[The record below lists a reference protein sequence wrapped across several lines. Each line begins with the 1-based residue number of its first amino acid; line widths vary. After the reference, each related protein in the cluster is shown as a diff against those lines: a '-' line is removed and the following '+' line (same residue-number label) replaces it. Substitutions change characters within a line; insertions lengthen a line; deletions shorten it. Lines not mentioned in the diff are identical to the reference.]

1 MSNIFLFQSLISG
14 ILIGGIY
21 ALLGVG
27 FSLTWGVMRVI
38 NIAHGAFAVFAAYIA
53 YWVSTKL
60 PVDPLLSL
68 FISLPTLFGGGIL
81 IHRGLIRPITKAKE
95 IIVSSMVLTFGLAI
109 MLENVMLWVWKAD
122 PRVLKPTYSGIA
134 IFLFGVALP
143 VSQVIAFILAIVGI
157 GLIYLFLNHTHLGKA
172 VQATWQ
178 ELEGAALMGI
188 NLQRVSEIAFG
199 IAIATAGLGGVSMA
213 LIYTFDPAV
222 HNFWLIYVF
231 LVVIVGGVGS
241 IGGTALAGLVLGIV
255 TGLSMAFIPY
265 QWINVLTFGLLII
278 ILLIRPQG
286 LLKTGI

>member
-1 MSNIFLFQSLISG
+1 MSTVFLFQSLISG

-27 FSLTWGVMRVI
+27 FGLTWGVMRVI
-38 NIAHGAFAVFAAYIA
+38 NIAHGTFGVLAAYIA
-53 YWVSTKL
+53 YWLSSKL
-60 PVDPLLSL
+60 PIDPLISL
-68 FISLPTLFGGGIL
+68 IISLPALFLGGVL
-81 IHRGLIRPITKAKE
+81 LHRGLIRPLTKARE

-122 PRVLKPTYSGIA
+122 PRVLKPAYSGTA
-134 IFLFGVALP
+134 IFFYGVALP
-143 VSQVIAFILAIVGI
+143 IPQVIAFILAVVGI

-178 ELEGAALMGI
+178 EREGAALMGI

-199 IAIATAGLGGVSMA
+199 IAMAAAGLGGVSMA
-213 LIYTFDPAV
+213 LMYSFDPAV

-241 IGGTALAGLVLGIV
+241 IGGTALAGLVLGVV
-255 TGLSMAFIPY
+255 TGVSMAFIPY
-265 QWINVLTFGLLII
+265 QWINVLTFGLLIV

-286 LLKTGI
+286 LFKTGV